1 VTPLRPV
8 LAVLERE
15 LLKLARQRT
24 RLVAALV
31 RPLIWLLV
39 IGSGMGAVV
48 QLPGDDG
55 TVSYQQFLAPGV
67 IAMTLLFGAMLSA
80 LTMVYD
86 KESGVMRMLVVA
98 PFAHGWIVIA
108 KAAAA
113 AVSALAQ
120 ALLLIVVLALLGYLP
135 WSLANV
141 AGLAGALLLGAL
153 ACAALGMLVATF
165 TRTLDNFAA
174 LMNFVIFPV
183 FFLSGALYPTGRLP
197 TWLQIVARVNPFS
210 YAVDLLKHA
219 LLGAQAQR
227 VGAEFSVGTDV
238 AVLAG
243 FSVVAL
249 AVACLR
255 FSGEGAFGP
264 VLRTLVTRRGG

>member
-1 VTPLRPV
+1 MPVRPV

-15 LLKLARQRT
+15 LLKLSRQRT

-48 QLPGDDG
+48 QFPGAAD
-55 TVSYQQFLAPGV
+55 VPYRQFLAPGV
-67 IAMTLLFGAMLSA
+67 VAMTLLFGAMLSA

-98 PFAHGWIVIA
+98 PFAHGWIVVA

-120 ALLLIVVLALLGYLP
+120 ALLLVLALALLGDLP
-135 WSLANV
+135 WATTTLV
-141 AGLAGALLLGAL
+141 GLGGALVLGAL

-183 FFLSGALYPTGRLP
+183 FFLSGALYPLDRLP
-197 TWLQIVARVNPFS
+197 DWLRLAGRANPFS

-219 LLGAQAQR
+219 LLGAGGSR
-227 VGAEFSVGTDV
+227 PGAEFAVTTDV
-238 AVLAG
+238 AVLVG
-243 FSVVAL
+243 FTVVAL
-249 AVACLR
+249 TVACLR
-255 FSGEGAFGP
+255 FSGEGAFAP
-264 VLRTLVTRRGG
+264 VLRTLTTRRGG